1 MLDDA
6 TPTEASVGVPRC
18 MWCSAVLPSESE
30 TTCPTCGATLV
41 GEGDNQVPG
50 VTAIDAEAIIRGS
63 RDQKPQR
70 RNRLMSWISGD
81 YPEEDRPAP
90 PGSLDP
96 PPLEVRREML
106 RLELEAQVANLQAEA
121 GALAAEQAVEAVEAG
136 APPEAAIADAAA
148 TVAAVDEATADAAEL
163 AAPTP
168 EEIATGEVA
177 AEPRD
182 PASAPEAA
190 ADDATAAPAAGAPD
204 AAEPAAPTTAD
215 PEEDPAPA

>member
-18 MWCSAVLPSESE
+18 MWCSAVLPSDSE

-50 VTAIDAEAIIRGS
+50 VTAIDAEALIRGS

-70 RNRLMSWISGD
+70 RSRLMSWISGE

-148 TVAAVDEATADAAEL
+148 TVAAVDEASADAAEL

-168 EEIATGEVA
+168 EEIAMGEA
-177 AEPRD
+177 ASEPLDR
-182 PASAPEAA
+182 AAVPEAA
-190 ADDATAAPAAGAPD
+190 ADADDTS
-204 AAEPAAPTTAD
+204 EPAAPATAGTD
-215 PEEDPAPA
+215 EDPAPA

>member
-6 TPTEASVGVPRC
+6 TPTEASVEVPRC
-18 MWCSAVLPSESE
+18 MWCSSALPSDSE
-30 TTCPTCGATLV
+30 TSCPTCGATLV

-63 RDQKPQR
+63 REQKPQR
-70 RNRLMSWISGD
+70 RSRLMSWISGE
-81 YPEEDRPAP
+81 YPEEEKPAP
-90 PGSLDP
+90 PGSLEP

-136 APPEAAIADAAA
+136 APPEAAVADAAA

-168 EEIATGEVA
+168 EAIATGEATNEGLDRDDVPEGTASVA
-177 AEPRD
+177 DATSN
-182 PASAPEAA
+182 ASAP
-190 ADDATAAPAAGAPD
+190 AAPGPD
-204 AAEPAAPTTAD
+204 
-215 PEEDPAPA
+215 EDPAPA